1 VSFSKRDREYSFQGL
16 YERILEDFDANGRD
30 ITRCGF
36 QAIAA
41 YRFGV
46 WILGLPRV
54 VRLLLLPFY
63 AVMYL
68 WVRNIYGIEISYRA
82 RIGRR
87 FRIAHQGGIVIHPCA
102 QIGDDCLIR
111 HNVTIGATGA
121 GPWTDA
127 PILGNGVEV
136 GCGATILG
144 KIRIGDCARIG
155 PQALV
160 LRNVPAGGM
169 AVSEPARILPP
180 QGTPTPVEVSATSG
194 SYESWQPM
202 RAAPDGQGR
211 T

>member
-1 VSFSKRDREYSFQGL
+1 MNFYRSDRQYSFLGL
-16 YERILEDFDANGRD
+16 YERIREDFQANGRD
-30 ITRCGF
+30 ITRSGF
-36 QAIAA
+36 QAIAV

-54 VRLLLLPFY
+54 VRFLLLPFY

-68 WVRNIYGIEISYRA
+68 WVRNVYGIEISYRA

-87 FRIAHQGGIVIHPCA
+87 FRIAHQGGIVIHPRA

-144 KIRIGDCARIG
+144 KIRIGDGARIG

-160 LRNVPAGGM
+160 LLNVPPGGM
-169 AVSEPARILPP
+169 AVSEPARIIVPR
-180 QGTPTPVEVSATSG
+180 GTPNRVEVSATSDN
-194 SYESWQPM
+194 YESWQPM
-202 RAAPDGQGR
+202 QAAPKGR
-211 T
+211 A